1 MTFTFTMDAFPD
13 YTKYDRTKKVLCMI
27 RVLQETTVEEDEI
40 VAVDADLN
48 EPADAGGRGYSWKNT
63 GSTVNAD

>member
-40 VAVDADLN
+40 ASADADLN
-48 EPADAGGRGYSWKNT
+48 EPTDAGGAGYSWK
-63 GSTVNAD
+63 STRSTANAD

>member
-27 RVLQETTVEEDEI
+27 RVLKETTVEEDTLTSAD
-40 VAVDADLN
+40 VDLN
-48 EPADAGGRGYSWKNT
+48 EPAGAGGAGYSWKST
-63 GSTVNAD
+63 SSTVSAD

>member
-27 RVLQETTVEEDEI
+27 RVLQETAVEEDELTS
-40 VAVDADLN
+40 VDVDLN
-48 EPADAGGRGYSWKNT
+48 EPTGAGGAGYSWK
-63 GSTVNAD
+63 STSSAVNAE

>member
-48 EPADAGGRGYSWKNT
+48 EPADAGGRSYSWKNT
-63 GSTVNAD
+63 SSTVNAD